1 MKKLILLF
9 ILISGL
15 SYSDD
20 MPQTEN
26 YNVNDV
32 MIGDIVGGGSG
43 LNPIPGYDPAMHKQG
58 VGNVISDKQERAI
71 KKIVEET
78 KKGAIDG
85 AVKGIVEGK
94 GIKNVMIDATKG
106 AVEGSIRGIND
117 VINEKYSSNFNK
129 LDLNKNDININE
141 KRENKKVY
149 GILGGVRE
157 VTDGFHYDLEEP
169 EGEN

>member
-117 VINEKYSSNFNK
+117 VINEKSMT
-129 LDLNKNDININE
+129 KNLRKFYENVTGRYRILQKHMFLSFVCNNNIRKSQKN
-141 KRENKKVY
+141 
-149 GILGGVRE
+149 
-157 VTDGFHYDLEEP
+157 
-169 EGEN
+169 

>member
-20 MPQTEN
+20 MPQTEK

-43 LNPIPGYDPAMHKQG
+43 LNPIPGYDPAMNKQG
-58 VGNVISDKQERAI
+58 VGNVISNKQERAI

-78 KKGAIDG
+78 KKGAIGG
-85 AVKGIVEGK
+85 AARGIVEGK
-94 GIKNVMIDATKG
+94 DTGGVMIEATKG
-106 AVEGSIRGIND
+106 AIEGSIRGIND

-129 LDLNKNDININE
+129 LDLNKNNININE
-141 KRENKKVY
+141 KRGIKKVY
-149 GILGGVRE
+149 GILGVVGE
-157 VTDGFHYDLEEP
+157 GTDGFYYDLEEP
-169 EGEN
+169 KGEE

>member
-20 MPQTEN
+20 MPQTEK

-43 LNPIPGYDPAMHKQG
+43 LNPISGYDPAMNKQG

-71 KKIVEET
+71 KKIVDET
-78 KKGAIDG
+78 KKGAIG
-85 AVKGIVEGK
+85 RAARGIAEGK
-94 GIKNVMIDATKG
+94 DTGSVIIEATKG
-106 AVEGSIRGIND
+106 AIEGSIRGIND
-117 VINEKYSSNFNK
+117 VINEKYSSDFNK
-129 LDLNKNDININE
+129 LDLNKNNININE
-141 KRENKKVY
+141 KREIKKVY
-149 GILGGVRE
+149 GILGVVKE
-157 VTDGFHYDLEEP
+157 QTDGFYYDLEEP
-169 EGEN
+169 KGEE

>member
-43 LNPIPGYDPAMHKQG
+43 LSPIPGYDPAMHKQG

-157 VTDGFHYDLEEP
+157 ETDGFHYDLEEP

>member
-1 MKKLILLF
+1 
-9 ILISGL
+9 
-15 SYSDD
+15 

-43 LNPIPGYDPAMHKQG
+43 LNPIPGYDPAMNKQG

-78 KKGAIDG
+78 KKGAIDR

-94 GIKNVMIDATKG
+94 DIKNVMIDATKG
-106 AVEGSIRGIND
+106 AVEGSKRGIND
-117 VINEKYSSNFNK
+117 VINGKYSSDFNK

-157 VTDGFHYDLEEP
+157 ETDGFNYDLEEP